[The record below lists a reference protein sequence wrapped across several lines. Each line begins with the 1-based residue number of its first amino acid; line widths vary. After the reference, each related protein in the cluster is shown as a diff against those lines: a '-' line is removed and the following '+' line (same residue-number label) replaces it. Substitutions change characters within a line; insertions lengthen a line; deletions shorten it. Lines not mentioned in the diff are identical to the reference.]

1 MNRIKLVS
9 VEYIPLPMLWIFF
22 WRVASFIASDN
33 LCTLPKF
40 NIAPE
45 KLPKPNRKGLSS
57 FTTFSSGV
65 NSLLN
70 FRRGGVIFQ
79 DFAWIPTLLCFNPQ
93 NLPRHVWHNMWMR
106 SETWIDPWQL
116 VGVGWW
122 VVRLVVCYANLT
134 KELYMRHI
142 CLRNRQRNTKQR
154 LGYIVLSWWRPKQL
168 QPNNASQTP
177 NTYMY
182 GFIFTCKYMFLYV
195 FFSSFLHSFL
205 HSRVTLNLNTTLS
218 RFKCTCSTTQSTSM
232 RYTTLRHQIESSRA

>member
-1 MNRIKLVS
+1 MIPIDITTSHLLLFDKTLQTLCLNRHDHVLPWRGSYNDITTVNYIHSDWWNDPIPSLCLVKKKKTCPEKLNRIKLVS

-93 NLPRHVWHNMWMR
+93 NLPRHV
-106 SETWIDPWQL
+106 
-116 VGVGWW
+116 
-122 VVRLVVCYANLT
+122 
-134 KELYMRHI
+134 
-142 CLRNRQRNTKQR
+142 
-154 LGYIVLSWWRPKQL
+154 
-168 QPNNASQTP
+168 
-177 NTYMY
+177 
-182 GFIFTCKYMFLYV
+182 
-195 FFSSFLHSFL
+195 
-205 HSRVTLNLNTTLS
+205 
-218 RFKCTCSTTQSTSM
+218 
-232 RYTTLRHQIESSRA
+232 